1 MILKQLIKYD
11 NAPVIEATWADE
23 NGVIVKCHAYGV
35 AEFDDLVAD
44 LGAEALKHRALIA
57 EVEATYVPPEP
68 EPATPTVC
76 SPAQGLVALFAIKQ
90 ITESDV
96 NATIAAITDP
106 VARYTS
112 QVAFARATEWR
123 RDSAS
128 MQQLAT
134 LLGLTE
140 SDLDALF
147 AFAVTVAV

>member
-1 MILKQLIKYD
+1 MMRIEILDGQT
-11 NAPVIEATWADE
+11 VINT
-23 NGVIVKCHAYGV
+23 I
-35 AEFDDLVAD
+35 L
-44 LGAEALKHRALIA
+44 
-57 EVEATYVPPEP
+57 
-68 EPATPTVC
+68 ATPEFAEQLHPGKWRLADVQDVLPQEPVAPTAC

-123 RDSAS
+123 RGSAS

-147 AFAVTVAV
+147 EFAVKVTV

>member
-1 MILKQLIKYD
+1 MRIEIMDGDTVTNVIL
-11 NAPVIEATWADE
+11 ATLE
-23 NGVIVKCHAYGV
+23 F
-35 AEFDDLVAD
+35 AEQQHPGKWRL
-44 LGAEALKHRALIA
+44 A
-57 EVEATYVPPEP
+57 EVQDVPTPP
-68 EPATPTVC
+68 TPATPTVC

-128 MQQLAT
+128 IQQLSA

-147 AFAVTVAV
+147 EFAVKVTV

>member
-1 MILKQLIKYD
+1 MR
-11 NAPVIEATWADE
+11 IEIMDGDTVTNTIIASE
-23 NGVIVKCHAYGV
+23 EF
-35 AEFDDLVAD
+35 AEQHYPGKWRL
-44 LGAEALKHRALIA
+44 A
-57 EVEATYVPPEP
+57 EVQDVP
-68 EPATPTVC
+68 TPPTPSTPSVC
-76 SPAQGLVALFAIKQ
+76 SPAQGLVALYALKQ
-90 ITESDV
+90 ITEADV

-106 VARYTS
+106 VLRYTT

-128 MQQLAT
+128 IQQLAA

>member
-1 MILKQLIKYD
+1 MRIEIMDDQI
-11 NAPVIEATWADE
+11 VINT
-23 NGVIVKCHAYGV
+23 IVASEQF
-35 AEFDDLVAD
+35 AEQQHPGKWRL
-44 LGAEALKHRALIA
+44 A
-57 EVEATYVPPEP
+57 EVQDVPAEP
-68 EPATPTVC
+68 APATPTVC
-76 SPAQGLVALFAIKQ
+76 SPAQGLVALFAVKQ

-96 NATIAAITDP
+96 NAAIAAITDP
-106 VARYTS
+106 VARYTT
-112 QVAFARATEWR
+112 QIAFARATEWR

>member
-1 MILKQLIKYD
+1 MRIEIMDGQTVTNVIIATPEFAEQLHPGK
-11 NAPVIEATWADE
+11 WR
-23 NGVIVKCHAYGV
+23 
-35 AEFDDLVAD
+35 L
-44 LGAEALKHRALIA
+44 A
-57 EVEATYVPPEP
+57 EVQDALTAPT
-68 EPATPTVC
+68 PATPTVC

-128 MQQLAT
+128 IQQLAA

-147 AFAVTVAV
+147 EFAVTVAV

>member
-1 MILKQLIKYD
+1 MRIEIL
-11 NAPVIEATWADE
+11 NSEGAVVNVIIADE
-23 NGVIVKCHAYGV
+23 A
-35 AEFDDLVAD
+35 F
-44 LGAEALKHRALIA
+44 AEAQHPGAWRLA
-57 EVEATYVPPEP
+57 EVQDVPAEP
-68 EPATPTVC
+68 APATPTVC

-128 MQQLAT
+128 MQQLAA

>member
-1 MILKQLIKYD
+1 MRIEIMDGQTVTNVILATPEFVEQLHPGK
-11 NAPVIEATWADE
+11 WR
-23 NGVIVKCHAYGV
+23 
-35 AEFDDLVAD
+35 L
-44 LGAEALKHRALIA
+44 A
-57 EVEATYVPPEP
+57 EVQDVPAGPA
-68 EPATPTVC
+68 PATPTVC

-90 ITESDV
+90 ITEDDV

-106 VARYTS
+106 VLRYTS

-128 MQQLAT
+128 IQQLAT

>member
-1 MILKQLIKYD
+1 MRIEIMD
-11 NAPVIEATWADE
+11 GDTVINT
-23 NGVIVKCHAYGV
+23 IVTTTEF
-35 AEFDDLVAD
+35 AEQHHPGKWRL
-44 LGAEALKHRALIA
+44 A
-57 EVEATYVPPEP
+57 EVQDVPA
-68 EPATPTVC
+68 EPAPARPTVC

-106 VARYTS
+106 VARYAS

-128 MQQLAT
+128 IQQLAA

-147 AFAVTVAV
+147 EFAVTVAV

>member
-1 MILKQLIKYD
+1 MEYALIKSGKVQNTIVAD
-11 NAPVIEATWADE
+11 ADFVASIAQDWDHIEPLSGNAGIGGGWD
-23 NGVIVKCHAYGV
+23 GV
-35 AEFDDLVAD
+35 AFISPPAHEFVA
-44 LGAEALKHRALIA
+44 
-57 EVEATYVPPEP
+57 TS
-68 EPATPTVC
+68 VC

-96 NATIAAITDP
+96 NDAIAAITDP
-106 VARYTS
+106 VTRYTA
-112 QVAFARATEWR
+112 QIAFARATEWR

-128 MQQLAT
+128 MQQLAA

>member
-1 MILKQLIKYD
+1 MRIEIMDGQTVTNVIL
-11 NAPVIEATWADE
+11 ATPE
-23 NGVIVKCHAYGV
+23 F
-35 AEFDDLVAD
+35 AEQQHPGKWRL
-44 LGAEALKHRALIA
+44 A
-57 EVEATYVPPEP
+57 EVQDALTAPT
-68 EPATPTVC
+68 PATPSVC

-106 VARYTS
+106 VLRYTS
-112 QVAFARATEWR
+112 QIAFARATEWR

-128 MQQLAT
+128 IQQLSA

-147 AFAVTVAV
+147 EFAVKVAV

>member
-1 MILKQLIKYD
+1 MIYEILDAQGAVE
-11 NAPVIEATWADE
+11 NRIEAP
-23 NGVIVKCHAYGV
+23 
-35 AEFDDLVAD
+35 
-44 LGAEALKHRALIA
+44 EAFVEAMHPGRWRLA
-57 EVEATYVPPEP
+57 EVQDVPTTPTTL
-68 EPATPTVC
+68 TPTVC

-96 NATIAAITDP
+96 NATIAAIPDP
-106 VARYTS
+106 VARYTA
-112 QVAFARATEWR
+112 QIAFARATEWR

-128 MQQLAT
+128 IQQLAT

>member
-1 MILKQLIKYD
+1 MRIEIMDGQTVTNVIL
-11 NAPVIEATWADE
+11 ASEE
-23 NGVIVKCHAYGV
+23 F
-35 AEFDDLVAD
+35 AEQQHPGKWRL
-44 LGAEALKHRALIA
+44 A
-57 EVEATYVPPEP
+57 EVQDVPTEP
-68 EPATPTVC
+68 APATPTVC

-123 RDSAS
+123 RDSVS
-128 MQQLAT
+128 IQQLSA

-147 AFAVTVAV
+147 EFAAKVTV

>member
-1 MILKQLIKYD
+1 MRIEIMDGTTVTNVIL
-11 NAPVIEATWADE
+11 ATPE
-23 NGVIVKCHAYGV
+23 F
-35 AEFDDLVAD
+35 AEQQHPGKWRL
-44 LGAEALKHRALIA
+44 A
-57 EVEATYVPPEP
+57 EVQDVPTEP
-68 EPATPTVC
+68 APATPTVC

-96 NATIAAITDP
+96 TATIAAITDP

-112 QVAFARATEWR
+112 QIAFARATEWR

-140 SDLDALF
+140 ADLDALF
-147 AFAVTVAV
+147 ACAVTVAV

>member
-1 MILKQLIKYD
+1 MTWLIEE
-11 NAPVIEATWADE
+11 NIGGVVVRQGPLFEAQWLTTT
-23 NGVIVKCHAYGV
+23 VQ
-35 AEFDDLVAD
+35 
-44 LGAEALKHRALIA
+44 
-57 EVEATYVPPEP
+57 
-68 EPATPTVC
+68 VC

-96 NATIAAITDP
+96 TATIAAITDP

-128 MQQLAT
+128 MQQLAA

>member
-1 MILKQLIKYD
+1 MIYEILDTNGAVANRI
-11 NAPVIEATWADE
+11 AASEAFVEQQHPGKWR
-23 NGVIVKCHAYGV
+23 
-35 AEFDDLVAD
+35 L
-44 LGAEALKHRALIA
+44 A
-57 EVEATYVPPEP
+57 EVQDVPAEP
-68 EPATPTVC
+68 APATPTVC

-123 RDSAS
+123 RDSVS
-128 MQQLAT
+128 IQQLAA

-147 AFAVTVAV
+147 EFAVTVAV

>member
-1 MILKQLIKYD
+1 MRIEILDVQGAVTNTIL
-11 NAPVIEATWADE
+11 ATE
-23 NGVIVKCHAYGV
+23 EF
-35 AEFDDLVAD
+35 AEQQHPGDWRL
-44 LGAEALKHRALIA
+44 A
-57 EVEATYVPPEP
+57 EVQDVPAEP
-68 EPATPTVC
+68 APATPTVC

-96 NATIAAITDP
+96 TATIAAIPDP

-112 QVAFARATEWR
+112 QVAFARAAEWR

-128 MQQLAT
+128 IQQLSA

-147 AFAVTVAV
+147 EFAVTVAV

>member
-1 MILKQLIKYD
+1 MRIEIL
-11 NAPVIEATWADE
+11 NSEGAVVNVIIADE
-23 NGVIVKCHAYGV
+23 A
-35 AEFDDLVAD
+35 F
-44 LGAEALKHRALIA
+44 AEAQHPGAWRLA
-57 EVEATYVPPEP
+57 EVQDVPAEP
-68 EPATPTVC
+68 APATPTVC

-106 VARYTS
+106 VARYTT

-123 RDSAS
+123 RDSTS

-134 LLGLTE
+134 LLELTE

-147 AFAVTVAV
+147 EFAVTVAV

>member
-1 MILKQLIKYD
+1 MRIEVMDGDTVINTIL
-11 NAPVIEATWADE
+11 ATPE
-23 NGVIVKCHAYGV
+23 F
-35 AEFDDLVAD
+35 AEQQHPGKWRL
-44 LGAEALKHRALIA
+44 A
-57 EVEATYVPPEP
+57 EVQDVPTPP
-68 EPATPTVC
+68 TPATPTVC

-96 NATIAAITDP
+96 NATIAAIPDP

-128 MQQLAT
+128 IQQLAA

-140 SDLDALF
+140 SDLYALF
-147 AFAVTVAV
+147 AFAVTVTV

>member
-1 MILKQLIKYD
+1 MRIEIMDGQTVTNVIL
-11 NAPVIEATWADE
+11 ATPE
-23 NGVIVKCHAYGV
+23 F
-35 AEFDDLVAD
+35 AEQQHPGKWRL
-44 LGAEALKHRALIA
+44 A
-57 EVEATYVPPEP
+57 EVQDVPTAPT
-68 EPATPTVC
+68 PATPTVC
-76 SPAQGLVALFAIKQ
+76 SPAQGLVALFALKQ

-112 QVAFARATEWR
+112 QVAFARATEWK

-128 MQQLAT
+128 IQQLSA

-147 AFAVTVAV
+147 EFAAKVTV